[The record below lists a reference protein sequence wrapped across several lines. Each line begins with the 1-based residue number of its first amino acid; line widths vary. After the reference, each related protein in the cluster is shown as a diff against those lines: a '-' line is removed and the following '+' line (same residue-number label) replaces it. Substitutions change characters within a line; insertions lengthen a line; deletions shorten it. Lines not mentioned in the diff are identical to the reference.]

1 MQTLGYQVH
10 LDLHG
15 TGVRFSRMLQMYRPI
30 LYGKFKLC
38 MVDYGS
44 GHCIGTYMG
53 RWDRSMGSIDVI
65 DRCDRSMLSI
75 DGIDRWDRSM

>member
-1 MQTLGYQVH
+1 
-10 LDLHG
+10 
-15 TGVRFSRMLQMYRPI
+15 MLQMYRPI

-53 RWDRSMGSIDVI
+53 RWDRSMGSID
-65 DRCDRSMLSI
+65 
-75 DGIDRWDRSM
+75 GIDRWDRSMGSIDDIDRWTGSMFQSMAQSMFQSIIMNGLAA